1 MRRNTQL
8 LLAFRFAKLAKF
20 LTGWI
25 LVRQMDL
32 DFKRIREARKRAKL
46 SQTELGAA
54 AGVSASQICRFEKGE
69 RRPRYEEAV
78 RIAARLR
85 LNVAEIVTVENLAD
99 LDDPPLVLQRK
110 RKFRSVTQLPE
121 GWAIVEYPETLSQ
134 HSRKALS
141 GWLELIARLLEE
153 E

>member
-1 MRRNTQL
+1 L
-8 LLAFRFAKLAKF
+8 VFAKIAGLLNWWGLGPKE
-20 LTGWI
+20 
-25 LVRQMDL
+25 MDL
-32 DFKRIREARKRAKL
+32 DFKRIREARRRAKL

-69 RRPRYEEAV
+69 RRPRYEEVV
-78 RIAARLR
+78 RMAARLR
-85 LNVAEIVTVENLAD
+85 LNVSEIVTVENLAD
-99 LDDPPLVLQRK
+99 LNDDPPLVLQRK

-121 GWAIVEYPETLSQ
+121 GWAIVEYPETLST